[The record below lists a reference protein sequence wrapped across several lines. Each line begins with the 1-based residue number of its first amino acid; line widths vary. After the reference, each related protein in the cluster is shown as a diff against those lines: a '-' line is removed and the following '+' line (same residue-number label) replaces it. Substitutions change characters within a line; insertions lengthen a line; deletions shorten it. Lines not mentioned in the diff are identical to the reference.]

1 MADISSEALNI
12 ADLREMAQR
21 RLPRFVFEWLDRGAE
36 DEVALR
42 NNRQAY
48 EDIKLKAR
56 VLQNVSTR
64 SLETKLF
71 GKTFK
76 MPYGISPT
84 GTAGLLA
91 YGGEISVAK
100 AAARAGIPCS
110 VGTNAQTAMEE
121 IMEKAGG
128 ELWYQLYIWSDKELS
143 RQLVERVKAAGYG
156 TLIVTVDGP
165 VGPNREYNKKN
176 GFSMPIKYT
185 PKLLAHLLAKPSW
198 LASCLLQQYIR
209 RGTPKF
215 ENYPPELMDKVTSKT
230 FKRSI
235 LKSDSLD
242 WDDVKRLRDMWPGKL
257 IVKGIV
263 HPEDAINAADSG
275 ADAVIISNHGGR
287 YLDASVAPI
296 QILPEVASRVAG
308 RIPVIVDSGVRRG
321 SDVIKALALG
331 ADFVMAGRPT
341 LYGIGGAG
349 EPGADRALEIF
360 YEEIDRNMAQMGLHS
375 VEEITRECL
384 WQPEPPAL
392 LHAAA
397 AE

>member
-1 MADISSEALNI
+1 MSEAIDALNI
-12 ADLREMAQR
+12 ADLREMAQKR
-21 RLPRFVFEWLDRGAE
+21 VPRFVFEWLDRGAE

-42 NNRQAY
+42 NNRQAF
-48 EDIKLKAR
+48 ESIKLRPR
-56 VLQNVSTR
+56 VLANVSTR

-76 MPYGISPT
+76 MPYGIAPT

-91 YGGEISVAK
+91 YGGEIGVAT

-121 IMEKAGG
+121 IIEKAGG

-143 RQLVERVKAAGYG
+143 RKLVERVKAAGFG

-176 GFSMPIKYT
+176 GFNMPIRYT
-185 PKLLAHLLAKPSW
+185 PKLMAQLLAKPGW
-198 LASCLLQQYIR
+198 LMSCLLQQYIR

-230 FKRSI
+230 FKKTI
-235 LKSDSLD
+235 LKSDALD

-257 IVKGIV
+257 IVKGII
-263 HPEDAINAADSG
+263 HPDDAIHAADSG
-275 ADAVIISNHGGR
+275 ADGVIISNHGGR
-287 YLDASVAPI
+287 YIDASVAPI
-296 QILPEVASRVAG
+296 QILPEVVKRVNG
-308 RIPVIVDSGVRRG
+308 RIAVIVDSGVRRG

-341 LYGIGGAG
+341 LYGIGAAG

-360 YEEIDRNMAQMGLHS
+360 YDEIDRVMAQLGLHS
-375 VEEITRECL
+375 VEEVTRECL
-384 WQPEPPAL
+384 WQPNTAS
-392 LHAAA
+392 HIQAAAA